1 MITKEQIDELAKKFS
16 IDWYSIMREYLQ
28 IVFLAAL
35 YEDKLSQD
43 VYFKGG
49 TAIRLLLNSFRFS
62 EDLDFT
68 ARLNPE
74 DIENL
79 VIKTVDRM
87 KLTVPNVAFKKLK
100 TIHKSYSGSLQ
111 FKDEEYKSPVNI
123 HVEFSYRE
131 KPLTQ
136 KESVLETLFPISPYP
151 IIIHF
156 DWDEILAEKI
166 RALMTR
172 AKGRDLFDTWYLMS
186 KGIEIDLNLINKKM
200 ALYDRKITREDIVN
214 KVKNFDYE
222 ILEGDLNKYLPI
234 THRKLTK
241 QLKEVLQGKIK
252 NGN

>member
-1 MITKEQIDELAKKFS
+1 VITKEQIQELAKKFS

-28 IVFLAAL
+28 IVFLASL
-35 YEDKLSQD
+35 YESKSSQD

-68 ARLNPE
+68 TRFNSE
-74 DIENL
+74 DIEKL
-79 VIKTVDRM
+79 VIKTVEKI
-87 KLTVPNVAFKKLK
+87 KLTVPNISFKKLK
-100 TIHKSYSGSLQ
+100 IIHKSYSGSLQ

-123 HVEFSYRE
+123 HIEFSYRE

-136 KESVLETLFPISPYP
+136 KESVLETLFPVSPYP
-151 IIIHF
+151 LIIHLS
-156 DWDEILAEKI
+156 WEEIFAEKI

-200 ALYDRKITREDIVN
+200 ALYDRKITREDILN
-214 KVKNFDYE
+214 KVKNFNNE
-222 ILEGDLNKYLPI
+222 ILESDLNKYLP
-234 THRKLTK
+234 TSHRKLTK
-241 QLKEVLQGKIK
+241 QLKEILQEKLK
-252 NGN
+252 NGK

>member
-35 YEDKLSQD
+35 YEDKSSQD

-68 ARLNPE
+68 ARLDSQ
-74 DIENL
+74 DIEKL
-79 VIKTVDRM
+79 VIKTVEKM
-87 KLTVPNVAFKKLK
+87 KLTVPNVTFKKLK

-123 HVEFSYRE
+123 HVDFSYRE

-136 KESVLETLFPISPYP
+136 KESVLETLFPVSPYP

-156 DWDEILAEKI
+156 DWSEILAEKI

-200 ALYDRKITREDIVN
+200 ALYDRKITKEDIVT
-214 KVKNFDYE
+214 KVTTFNYK
-222 ILEGDLNKYLPI
+222 ILESDLNKYLPT

-241 QLKEVLQGKIK
+241 QLKEILEEKLQNEK
-252 NGN
+252 

>member
-1 MITKEQIDELAKKFS
+1 MITKEQIQELAKKFS

-28 IVFLAAL
+28 IVFLASL

-68 ARLNPE
+68 ARLNSE

-87 KLTVPNVAFKKLK
+87 KLTVPNVVFKKLK

-136 KESVLETLFPISPYP
+136 KESVLETLFPVSPYP
-151 IIIHF
+151 IIIHL
-156 DWDEILAEKI
+156 DWSEILAEKI
-166 RALMTR
+166 RALMIR
-172 AKGRDLFDTWYLMS
+172 AKGRDLFDIWYLMS
-186 KGIEIDLNLINKKM
+186 KGIAIDLKLINKKM
-200 ALYDRKITREDIVN
+200 ALYDRKITREDIVD
-214 KVKNFDYE
+214 KVKNFNSE
-222 ILEGDLNKYLPI
+222 ILEGDLDKYLPA

-241 QLKEVLQGKIK
+241 QLKEVLQGKIE

>member
-1 MITKEQIDELAKKFS
+1 MITREQIHELAKKFS
-16 IDWYSIMREYLQ
+16 IDWYSILREYLQ
-28 IVFLAAL
+28 IIFLASL
-35 YEDKLSQD
+35 YENKLSQD

-62 EDLDFT
+62 EDLNFT
-68 ARLNPE
+68 ARLNSE

-79 VIKTVDRM
+79 IIKTVDRV
-87 KLTVPNVAFKKLK
+87 KLIVPNIAFKKLK

-111 FKDEEYKSPVNI
+111 FKDEEYKSPVKI

-136 KESVLETLFPISPYP
+136 KESVLETLFPVSPYP
-151 IIIHF
+151 IIIHL
-156 DWDEILAEKI
+156 DWGEILAEKI

-186 KGIEIDLNLINKKM
+186 KDIKIDLNLINKKM
-200 ALYDRKITREDIVN
+200 ALYDRKITRENIVN
-214 KVKNFDYE
+214 KVKSFDYE

-241 QLKEVLQGKIK
+241 QLKEVLRRKIE

>member
-1 MITKEQIDELAKKFS
+1 MITKEQIQELAKKFS

-28 IVFLAAL
+28 IIFLASL

-49 TAIRLLLNSFRFS
+49 TVIRLLLNSFRFS

-68 ARLNPE
+68 VRLNSE
-74 DIENL
+74 DIETL

-123 HVEFSYRE
+123 HIEFSYRE

-136 KESVLETLFPISPYP
+136 KESVLETLFPVSPYP
-151 IIIHF
+151 IIIHL

-166 RALMTR
+166 KALMTR

-200 ALYDRKITREDIVN
+200 ALYDREITREDIVN
-214 KVKNFDYE
+214 KVKNFNSE
-222 ILEGDLNKYLPI
+222 ILEGDLNKYLPA

-241 QLKEVLQGKIK
+241 QLKEVLRRKIE